1 MAGRAIHADGQM
13 AGQEQSDEVN
23 AEADS
28 GVFMACIFQAG
39 KLGICAYDSTS
50 AEVKISL
57 WRHSCTDAVST
68 IQSPV
73 TSVLFNQ

>member
-1 MAGRAIHADGQM
+1 MAGRATHADGQM

-28 GVFMACIFQAG
+28 EVFMVCIFQAG
-39 KLGICAYDSTS
+39 KLGISAYDSTS
-50 AEVKISL
+50 AEVKLSR
-57 WRHSCTDAVST
+57 WRHSCTDPVST

-73 TSVLFNQ
+73 TSVPFNR

>member
-1 MAGRAIHADGQM
+1 MAGRATHADGQM
-13 AGQEQSDEVN
+13 AGQEQSDEVI

-39 KLGICAYDSTS
+39 KLGISSYDSTS
-50 AEVKISL
+50 AEVRLSL
-57 WRHSCTDAVST
+57 SRHFCTDAVST

-73 TSVLFNQ
+73 TSVLFNR